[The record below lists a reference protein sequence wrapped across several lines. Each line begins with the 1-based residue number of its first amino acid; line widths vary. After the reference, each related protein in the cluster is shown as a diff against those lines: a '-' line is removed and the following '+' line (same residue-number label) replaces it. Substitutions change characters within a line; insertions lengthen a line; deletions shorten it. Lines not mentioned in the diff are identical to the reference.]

1 MQKPWWRKNEI
12 DKNEIE
18 VKRYKMTLEAILEFI
33 QLMPADAFQKLDKL
47 NYTTED
53 YTLKQFHWWVA
64 KRIDETDPKHNSW
77 GAR

>member
-1 MQKPWWRKNEI
+1 MQKPWWKKTEI

-53 YTLKQFHWWVA
+53 FTLKQFHWWIA
-64 KRIDETDPKHNSW
+64 KRIDETDPKHNSGW
-77 GAR
+77 AR